1 MRLNEL
7 GLGIVL
13 VAACSDPGGSNV
25 TGEASTGQ
33 ASATSDASSTTV
45 TPPDSTPTTTSPGSA
60 TEPDPSTT
68 GDESSGTR
76 GLPMNDVFYVPDM
89 PIPSEEG
96 CQAID
101 FLFVIDDSG
110 SMYDEQINLIANFPT
125 FSEQIQSTLEHV
137 TSYQVGVVATDAYPY
152 NDEPCGALGDLVIST
167 EGGSDSSNM
176 VCGPYAAGQNF
187 MTQEDDLAASF
198 ACAAQLG
205 TYGDGIE
212 RPMEAMMNTLS
223 DQNDGPGEC
232 NEDFIRDDALLV
244 VVIITDEWDG
254 PNDPEGA
261 GSHSIGDPDVWY
273 EAVLEAKGGVAE
285 NAAVL
290 ALINYEATEDMEPS
304 LCTPLDDY
312 SDGVNIRDFTLKFE
326 QNGFIGGLCLDD
338 FGPIFEQAI
347 GVIDTACENF
357 IPPN

>member
-1 MRLNEL
+1 ML
-7 GLGIVL
+7 VL
-13 VAACSDPGGSNV
+13 LAACSEPNGSNS
-25 TGEASTGQ
+25 GGDPSTGQ
-33 ASATSDASSTTV
+33 TSSASDGMSTTAM
-45 TPPDSTPTTTSPGSA
+45 PPDATTTTTNPGE

-76 GLPMNDVFYVPDM
+76 GLPLHDVFFVPDT

-110 SMYDEQINLIANFPT
+110 SMYDEQINLVNNFPT
-125 FSEQIQSTLEHV
+125 FSEQIQSTLKHV
-137 TSYQVGVVATDAYPY
+137 TSYQVGVVASDAYAY
-152 NDEPCGALGDLVIST
+152 NDAPCGALGDLVIST
-167 EGGSDSSNM
+167 QGGSDASNM

-232 NEDFIRDDALLV
+232 NEGFIRDDALLV

-254 PNDPEGA
+254 PSDPD
-261 GSHSIGDPDVWY
+261 GSGSIGDPQVWY
-273 EAVLEAKGGVAE
+273 DAVLEAKGGIAE

-290 ALINYEATEDMEPS
+290 SLINYEATEDMEPS
-304 LCTPLDDY
+304 LCAPPDDY
-312 SDGVNIRDFTLKFE
+312 SDGVHIRDFTLMFE
-326 QNGFIGGLCLDD
+326 QNGFLGGLCLDD